1 MSPRNSSRGGSGG
14 NGDSHGKLSN
24 SSVHSSPKVQE
35 LASEASG
42 DVDKDTGENSGKAVN
57 GNGCDISP
65 ASAVAVSPSQAQ
77 SMPPPSQPL
86 LEGGSGIEMT
96 SIREE

>member
-1 MSPRNSSRGGSGG
+1 M
-14 NGDSHGKLSN
+14 
-24 SSVHSSPKVQE
+24 HSSPKIPE
-35 LASEASG
+35 HASEASG
-42 DVDKDTGENSGKAVN
+42 DLDKDTAENGGKAGN

-65 ASAVAVSPSQAQ
+65 ASAVAGSPSQAQ

>member
-1 MSPRNSSRGGSGG
+1 M
-14 NGDSHGKLSN
+14 
-24 SSVHSSPKVQE
+24 HSSPKVPE
-35 LASEASG
+35 LASETSG
-42 DVDKDTGENSGKAVN
+42 DLDKDTGENSGKVVN
-57 GNGCDISP
+57 GSGFDISP
-65 ASAVAVSPSQAQ
+65 ASAVAGSPSQAQ